1 MNGQMNKKSG
11 WNRRLAALGGGAAAL
26 GLAWAAL
33 RRPAGSPVTHAGGDS
48 QTLHRGNMAEPGSLD
63 PALST
68 TEAEQNVLNDLVV
81 GLMTMAADSS
91 PIPGMAERWTTSPD
105 GLTWTFHLRETVWS
119 DGVPL
124 IAEDFVFAWRRML
137 NPGTA
142 APYAYL
148 LYLLKNAVAVNGGKM
163 KPEALGV
170 AAPDPATFEITLAHP
185 APYLL
190 EMLTHSS
197 TLPQPR
203 HVLAAKGNAWAAA
216 GNYVGNGAF
225 TLKEWVPHERITLV
239 KNPRFYDAARV
250 ALETVVFYPTD
261 DYDAALRRMRAGE
274 LDSQSRIPAQDIDWI
289 RANMPEIYH
298 PVPELS
304 VEYVQV
310 NHTRKPFD
318 DVRVREAINLA
329 ISRETV
335 ANKIRRVGDVPAY
348 AVVPPGMAN
357 YPGGNTFAFKTM
369 PQAARLARAQ
379 DLMRQAGFGPDR
391 RVRTSYMIR
400 STAAGTYRA
409 QAAAIQQMLALVYID
424 VSILAND
431 FAAFTATTNIHD
443 FDICQPAWLADFN
456 DAESFLTLFI
466 TGGGN
471 NWGLYSNP
479 QFDAML
485 AASQREVD
493 LVARGR
499 RLVEAEAILLRDHAI
514 MPLFFWATP
523 SIVRPYVKGWVRNPT
538 DFHPSR
544 WLSIDASERART
556 VLL

>member
-1 MNGQMNKKSG
+1 MNNKAG

-33 RRPAGSPVTHAGGDS
+33 RRPGPNPVTYAKGDS
-48 QTLHRGNMAEPGSLD
+48 RTLHRGNGAEPGSLD

-68 TEAEQNVLNDLVV
+68 TEAESNVLNDLVV
-81 GLMTMAADSS
+81 GLMTMAANSS
-91 PIPGMAERWTTSPD
+91 PVPGMAERWTTSSD
-105 GLTWTFHLRETVWS
+105 GLTWTFHLRPAVWS
-119 DGVPL
+119 DGVKL
-124 IAEDFVFAWRRML
+124 TAEDFVFAWRRML
-137 NPGTA
+137 DPATA

-148 LYLLKNAVAVNGGKM
+148 LYLLKNAVAVNGGKL
-163 KPEALGV
+163 KPETLGV

-203 HVLAAKGNAWAAA
+203 HVVEAKGRAWAGA

-225 TLKEWVPHERITLV
+225 MLKEWVPHERITLI
-239 KNPRFYDAARV
+239 KNPRFYEAAKV
-250 ALETVVFYPTD
+250 ALDTVVFYPTD

-274 LDSQSRIPAQDIDWI
+274 IDSQNRIPAQDIDWI

-298 PVPELS
+298 PVPEFS
-304 VEYVQV
+304 VEYVAV
-310 NHTRKPFD
+310 NFTRKPFD
-318 DVRVREAINLA
+318 DIRVREAINLA
-329 ISRETV
+329 ISRETI

-357 YPGGNTFAFKTM
+357 YPGGNTFAFKAL
-369 PQAARLARAQ
+369 PQAERLERARS
-379 DLMRQAGFGPDR
+379 LMRQAGFGPDKR
-391 RVRTSYMIR
+391 LRTSYMIR

-409 QAAAIQQMLALVYID
+409 QAAAIQQMLSLVYID

-431 FAAFTATTNIHD
+431 FAIFTSKTTIIHD

-456 DAESFLTLFI
+456 DAESFLTLFL
-466 TGGGN
+466 TGAGN
-471 NWGLYSNP
+471 NWGAYSNP
-479 QFDAML
+479 QFDAKL
-485 AASQREVD
+485 AESQRTVD
-493 LVARGR
+493 LTERGK
-499 RLVEAEAILLRDHAI
+499 RLAEAETMLLRDHAV

>member
-1 MNGQMNKKSG
+1 MI
-11 WNRRLAALGGGAAAL
+11 
-26 GLAWAAL
+26 
-33 RRPAGSPVTHAGGDS
+33 
-48 QTLHRGNMAEPGSLD
+48 
-63 PALST
+63 
-68 TEAEQNVLNDLVV
+68 
-81 GLMTMAADSS
+81 GLMAMAADSS
-91 PIPGMAERWTTSPD
+91 PVPAMAERWTTSPD
-105 GLTWTFHLRETVWS
+105 GLTWTFHLRPALWS
-119 DGVPL
+119 DGVPVT
-124 IAEDFVFAWRRML
+124 AEDFVFGWRRML
-137 NPGTA
+137 DPATA

-148 LYLLKNAVAVNGGKM
+148 LYPVKNAVAVNGGKL
-163 KPEALGV
+163 KPEALGLR
-170 AAPDPATFEITLAHP
+170 APDPATFEIALAHP

-203 HVLAAKGNAWAAA
+203 HVIAAKGRAWAAA
-216 GNYVGNGAF
+216 GNYVGNGPY
-225 TLKEWVPHERITLV
+225 TLKEWVPHERITV
-239 KNPRFYDAARV
+239 TKNPRFYDAAKV

-274 LDSQSRIPAQDIDWI
+274 LDSQTRIPAQDIDWI
-289 RANMPEIYH
+289 HAHMPEVYR
-298 PVPELS
+298 PVPEFS
-304 VEYVQV
+304 VEYVSV

-318 DVRVREAINLA
+318 DIRVREAINLA

-335 ANKIRRVGDVPAY
+335 ADRIRRVGDVPAY
-348 AVVPPGMAN
+348 AVVPPNMAN
-357 YPGGNTFAFKTM
+357 YPGGNVFAFKAM
-369 PQAARLARAQ
+369 PQAARLERARG
-379 DLMRQAGFGPDR
+379 LMRQAGFGPDKR
-391 RVRTSYMIR
+391 LRTSYMIR

-409 QAAAIQQMLALVYID
+409 QAAAIQQMLALIYID
-424 VSILAND
+424 AAILAND
-431 FAAFTATTNIHD
+431 FAVFTSVTTIHD
-443 FDICQPAWLADFN
+443 FDICQPAWGADFN

-471 NWGLYSNP
+471 NWGAYSNR
-479 QFDAML
+479 QFDATL

-499 RLVEAEAILLRDHAI
+499 RLGEAEAILLRDHAI
-514 MPLFFWATP
+514 MPLFFWAAP